1 MNDEEFEQRAVGPHP
16 YFTLPPL
23 VKKGI
28 LHGFM
33 TGASDAI
40 VSDAGEREAFL
51 RSWGATE
58 MIIMAQ
64 EHGDRVHAVE
74 KGERPPV
81 GDGLIMIEKGV
92 VGVIK
97 TADCLPVILYEPD
110 FPMAAI
116 IHAGWR
122 GTVKGIAAKAA
133 RLMIGLGARKNRI
146 GAAIGPGIGACCYEV
161 HEDVVSEF
169 RTALF
174 TERIFARKGGS
185 FFLDL
190 KKANR
195 EMMEREGIGEI
206 HDIGLCTACSSG
218 LFHSARRDKHAGRQI
233 NFVLLSG

>member
-1 MNDEEFEQRAVGPHP
+1 
-16 YFTLPPL
+16 
-23 VKKGI
+23 
-28 LHGFM
+28 M
-33 TGASDAI
+33 TRPSGSI
-40 VSDAGEREAFL
+40 ISDAGQREGFL
-51 RSWGATE
+51 RSWGARE
-58 MIIMAQ
+58 MIIMEQ

-74 KGERPPV
+74 KGERPPA

-92 VGVIK
+92 AGVIK
-97 TADCLPVILYEPD
+97 TADCLPVILYDAD

-122 GTVKGIAAKAA
+122 GTVRGITAKAV
-133 RLMIGLGARKNRI
+133 RLMVSLGARQDRI

-169 RTALF
+169 RKALF
-174 TERIFARKGGS
+174 TEHIFVRRGAS

-195 EMMEREGIGEI
+195 ELMEREGIAEI

-218 LFHSARRDKHAGRQI
+218 PFHSARRDGNAGRQI